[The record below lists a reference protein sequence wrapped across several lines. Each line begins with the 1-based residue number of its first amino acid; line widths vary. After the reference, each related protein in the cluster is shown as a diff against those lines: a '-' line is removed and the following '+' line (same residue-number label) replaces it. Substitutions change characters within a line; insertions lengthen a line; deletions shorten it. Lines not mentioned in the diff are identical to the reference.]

1 MNEMLEV
8 IRDGQMFA
16 VKVTYDSAKAFE
28 PCRVGNIPFALKRVG
43 DDAASRCS
51 IGIDGDVI
59 APGGRSRSHAPPR
72 AVGGYCAARAAVRLS
87 SAAWSSLTMKVS
99 S

>member
-28 PCRVGNIPFALKRVG
+28 HCRVGNIPFALKRVG

-51 IGIDGDVI
+51 IGIDGDELS
-59 APGGRSRSHAPPR
+59 P
-72 AVGGYCAARAAVRLS
+72 AVAVAHMRRREPLADTVRL
-87 SAAWSSLTMKVS
+87 ALLCVFPAPHGRR
-99 S
+99 